1 MTGQPKRIHTPA
13 DVPSDDSPN
22 LRMAPRESA
31 EELAHR
37 FEREQRA
44 AQLKREDTL
53 SGSLAPFRVGSVPY
67 LNAVPLTRGLEE
79 QIIFVTPSK
88 LAEMLQRDEL
98 DAALVS
104 VTEVLFN
111 DRYDVLDG
119 IAVASLGEVKS
130 VLLAH
135 RKPIDEAR
143 EVYCDTAS
151 LTSVNLLRVLLAE
164 RGLRPEFKPL
174 PSYDFTALPDCALLI
189 GDRALDFLRGPHE
202 HQVLDLGAAWYELT
216 RLPFVYAVWAL
227 RRGVENSQLRRQLR
241 EAKSFGLETL
251 DYIISSRNEYDYEF
265 RKDYLGWHIHFHL
278 GADERNGLNRFI
290 GLLRKHGMG
299 PVYEPRF
306 VT

>member
-1 MTGQPKRIHTPA
+1 
-13 DVPSDDSPN
+13 
-22 LRMAPRESA
+22 MAPRESA

-44 AQLKREDTL
+44 AQLKREDNLT
-53 SGSLAPFRVGSVPY
+53 GSLAPFRVGSVPY

-164 RGLRPEFKPL
+164 RGQRPEFKPL
-174 PSYDFTALPDCALLI
+174 ASYDFAALPDCALLI

-202 HQVLDLGAAWYELT
+202 HQVWDLGAAWYELT

-278 GADERNGLNRFI
+278 GADERSGLNCFI